1 MTESEVRWVLTKED
15 IYELQHKMIADQL
28 LWEAADSCTQ
38 GMTYYLCGMNDF
50 AQKLLERIEEKT
62 KEVR

>member
-1 MTESEVRWVLTKED
+1 MLTKED
-15 IYELQHKMIADQL
+15 IYELQHKMLVDQL
-28 LWEAADSCTQ
+28 LWEAADTCAT

-50 AQKLLERIEEKT
+50 AKSLLERIEEKT

>member
-1 MTESEVRWVLTKED
+1 MLTKED
-15 IYELQHKMIADQL
+15 IYELQHKMIVDQL
-28 LWEAADSCTQ
+28 LWEAADMCAQ

-50 AQKLLERIEEKT
+50 AKSLLERIEEKT

>member
-1 MTESEVRWVLTKED
+1 MFITKED

-38 GMTYYLCGMNDF
+38 GIIYYLCGY
-50 AQKLLERIEEKT
+50 ERLCKDIA
-62 KEVR
+62 

>member
-1 MTESEVRWVLTKED
+1 MVLTKED
-15 IYELQHKMIADQL
+15 IYELQHEMIVNQL
-28 LWEAADSCTQ
+28 LWEAADAYATS
-38 GMTYYLCGMNDF
+38 MTYYLAGMNDF

>member
-1 MTESEVRWVLTKED
+1 MLTKED
-15 IYELQHKMIADQL
+15 IYELQHKTLVDQL
-28 LWEAADSCTQ
+28 LWESADVCAQ
-38 GMTYYLCGMNDF
+38 GMTYYLAGMNDF